1 MLRRLSIL
9 FFAAL
14 ICGAFMT
21 STTGCAHPYSGKPDR
36 LSKPRKK
43 KKPKK
48 EETAAAAEV
57 QWDEKCRV
65 DFFDKPTKKRS
76 PRAAKALSKKAGSML
91 LDAEGQE
98 NTQKVRTV
106 IDAINKLRS
115 ALKKDPYGPDPT
127 YRLAVAYALV
137 AKKGCS
143 LELLKRLAALKT
155 HPDVE
160 KEANRKA
167 KQAAGDPAFDG
178 FKKEAE
184 TALGE

>member
-1 MLRRLSIL
+1 MLRRLSLL

-14 ICGAFMT
+14 ICGAF
-21 STTGCAHPYSGKPDR
+21 STAVVGCAHPYSGKSQR
-36 LSKPRKK
+36 LKKPRKK
-43 KKPKK
+43 KRPKK
-48 EETAAAAEV
+48 EKADETAKVE
-57 QWDEKCRV
+57 WDDKCRT
-65 DFFDKPTKKRS
+65 DFFDKPTKRRS
-76 PRAAKALSKKAGSML
+76 PRSARALSKKATSML
-91 LDAEGQE
+91 LDAESQE
-98 NTQKVRTV
+98 ESGRVRLV

-115 ALKKDPYGPDPT
+115 ALKKDPYGPEPT

-137 AKKGCS
+137 AKKGCA
-143 LELLKRLAALKT
+143 LELLKRLAALKN

-184 TALGE
+184 AALGE